1 MLVDAFFP
9 MVLPDVIGCPD
20 PMLQQQIMMAAHH
33 FCTETGVWSEIQD
46 PIKLQAGVT
55 EYEIDAPSKDAYVA
69 RVSGVWLNNLK
80 LEPEQLKKPKVEG
93 VKPTGYHTSRARSTI
108 TLNGSPLA
116 GDILVVRAVYAPSL
130 QSKNLPDFLMER
142 YADAIA
148 SGAKHR
154 LMAMPGKDWS
164 NPSIS
169 QFYRTQYD
177 GALTDARIE
186 MERGSVP
193 GSLRVKPRPFF

>member
-1 MLVDAFFP
+1 MLVEAFFP

-20 PMLQQQIMMAAHH
+20 PMLQQQIVLAAHH
-33 FCTETGVWSEIQD
+33 FCTETGVWDEIQD

-55 EYEIDAPSKDAYVA
+55 DYEIDAPSKEAYVA
-69 RVSGVWLNNLK
+69 RVTGVWLNNLK
-80 LEPEQLKKPKVEG
+80 LEPEQMKNPKVEG
-93 VKPTGYHTSRARSTI
+93 VKPTGYHAARARGAI

-116 GDILVVRAVYAPSL
+116 GDILVVHAVYAPSL
-130 QSKNLPDFLMER
+130 QSKNLPDFLVER

-164 NPSIS
+164 NPAIA
-169 QFYRTQYD
+169 QFYGNQYD
-177 GALTDARIE
+177 NALTDARIE

>member
-1 MLVDAFFP
+1 MLVEAFFP

-20 PMLQQQIMMAAHH
+20 PMLQQQIVLAAHH
-33 FCTETGVWSEIQD
+33 FCTETGVWDEIQD

-55 EYEIDAPSKDAYVA
+55 EYEIDAPSKEAYVA
-69 RVSGVWLNNLK
+69 RVTGVWLNNLK
-80 LEPEQLKKPKVEG
+80 LEPEQMKKPRVEG
-93 VKPTGYHTSRARSTI
+93 VKPTGYHAARARGAI

-164 NPSIS
+164 NPAIA
-169 QFYRTQYD
+169 QFYGNQYD
-177 GALTDARIE
+177 NALADARIE